1 MEEVLLRFDH
11 LAKQVFEISDNE
23 TLTRCREVGRSWKN
37 LIDYE
42 DIPWIRIT
50 PSSPIEGFEDWNL
63 PMIRDFI
70 LSMSRARIKH
80 QSFLALVYPDGEV
93 IPFASPRFLDLPPP
107 LIPFH
112 GHTLWS

>member
-11 LAKQVFEISDNE
+11 LAKHIFEISDNK

-50 PSSPIEGFEDWNL
+50 PPSPIEGFEDWNL
-63 PMIRDFI
+63 PMIRDFL

-93 IPFASPRFLDLPPP
+93 C
-107 LIPFH
+107 
-112 GHTLWS
+112 TLF

>member
-11 LAKQVFEISDNE
+11 LAKHIFEISDNE

-50 PSSPIEGFEDWNL
+50 PPSPIEGFEDWNL
-63 PMIRDFI
+63 PMIRDFF
-70 LSMSRARIKH
+70 LSMNRARIKY
-80 QSFLALVYPDGEV
+80 QSFLGKVHNS
-93 IPFASPRFLDLPPP
+93 FNSFK
-107 LIPFH
+107 F
-112 GHTLWS
+112 

>member
-1 MEEVLLRFDH
+1 MEEILLRFGH
-11 LAKQVFEISDNE
+11 LAKHIFEISDNE

-37 LIDYE
+37 LIDFE

-50 PSSPIEGFEDWNL
+50 PPSPIEGFEDWNL

-80 QSFLALVYPDGEV
+80 HSFLALQGYPDGGV
-93 IPFASPRFLDLPPP
+93 SIRC
-107 LIPFH
+107 
-112 GHTLWS
+112 GK

>member
-1 MEEVLLRFDH
+1 MEEVLLQFDH
-11 LAKQVFEISDNE
+11 LAKHTFEISDNE

-50 PSSPIEGFEDWNL
+50 PPSPIEGFEDWNL

-80 QSFLALVYPDGEV
+80 HSFLALQVYPDGEV
-93 IPFASPRFLDLPPP
+93 CK
-107 LIPFH
+107 
-112 GHTLWS
+112 